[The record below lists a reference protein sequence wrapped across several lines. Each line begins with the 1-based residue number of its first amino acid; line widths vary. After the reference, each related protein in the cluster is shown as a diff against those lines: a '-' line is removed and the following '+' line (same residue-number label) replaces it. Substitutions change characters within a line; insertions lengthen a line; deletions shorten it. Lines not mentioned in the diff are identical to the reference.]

1 MSDKPMTGK
10 DFSDALINRPN
21 DDKDDTIATL
31 SRELAE
37 AKSRA
42 SLFAEE
48 LEHDNSDYCKRA
60 DKAEGELS
68 RLRANFDRIVTA
80 WKREELSWD
89 EERKDLNRDVKQLH
103 DAAVETEG
111 KLEALTQERDV
122 LADVADGALKLRE
135 KVEQERDDL
144 LAYYEAVKA
153 WWELH
158 DSEVLDIVARIE
170 SRRSK

>member
-1 MSDKPMTGK
+1 MTRDSVWWRAHFQGHLMTDSDCLQ
-10 DFSDALINRPN
+10 LINQ
-21 DDKDDTIATL
+21 IAAEEKAHAITL
-31 SRELAE
+31 EALAE
-37 AKSRA
+37 SEKRA
-42 SLFAEE
+42 TLFAEE

-111 KLEALTQERDV
+111 KLERVRGYMRHEDTCMRRQIGTVSGDPDCTCGLDA
-122 LADVADGALKLRE
+122 
-135 KVEQERDDL
+135 L
-144 LAYYEAVKA
+144 LAQIGGKP
-153 WWELH
+153 
-158 DSEVLDIVARIE
+158 
-170 SRRSK
+170 